1 MGCKVFV
8 NGCFDL
14 LHLGHIE
21 LLNKAKEYG
30 DYLIVGINSNS
41 SIKNL
46 KGPSRPIF
54 NSQYRK
60 KMLLALDSVDEVMI
74 FSEANALN
82 LIKKIKPDI
91 YVKGRDYKNK
101 KTPETDFLLKLN
113 KKIIYVDFHK
123 NYSST
128 NIIAKIIKKN
138 GKA

>member
-1 MGCKVFV
+1 MT
-8 NGCFDL
+8 
-14 LHLGHIE
+14 
-21 LLNKAKEYG
+21 
-30 DYLIVGINSNS
+30 
-41 SIKNL
+41 
-46 KGPSRPIF
+46 
-54 NSQYRK
+54 
-60 KMLLALDSVDEVMI
+60 
-74 FSEANALN
+74 LN

-91 YVKGRDYKNK
+91 YVKGSDYKNK